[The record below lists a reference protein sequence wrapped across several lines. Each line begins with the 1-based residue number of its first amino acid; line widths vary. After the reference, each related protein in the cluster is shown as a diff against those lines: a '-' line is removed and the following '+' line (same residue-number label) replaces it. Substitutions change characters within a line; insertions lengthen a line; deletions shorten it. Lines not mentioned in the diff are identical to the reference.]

1 VSVQSEVA
9 APAAA
14 GTGGVQRLRPG
25 TVGLFGVLF
34 MVTANAAPITAMTG
48 NLPIAVGYGDGMHG
62 PAAFLVATIIL
73 TIFSVGYVAM
83 TKHITATGAFYG
95 FISQGLGQAAGMAS
109 GFLATMCYIV
119 FEGSL
124 IGILSSFAKTTIET
138 VFSGPSVSWIWYA
151 LISIAVIAVLGYFN
165 IAISGK
171 ILGVFLVTEVIL
183 LLVMSFGVLFTGGG
197 PDGLLPDA
205 INPVGAFKSVPTSS
219 DGAIVG
225 VAGLGI
231 FFALWSW
238 VGFET
243 TAVYGEE
250 SKDPKKIVPRATMIA
265 VIGLGIFYTF
275 VSWMAVAY
283 SGKTGAVDVSR
294 TDAFSLF
301 YTPTGD
307 LLGSFFVDLYKVM
320 TVTGSFACALAFHNA
335 ASRYLYAIGREGLA
349 SGLTKTLGASH
360 KRHGSPHVSSVVQTA
375 ITLVIVLLF
384 YFLQKPTDTV
394 SDVPYVY
401 LYGLMAI
408 LGTMALLFVQ
418 SISSIAI
425 IGYFH
430 VRKMHPETASW
441 WRTLVAPILGAGL
454 QIYVIILLFQN
465 LDFAAGAASDSPVFK
480 ASPYIALGVFVIG
493 LAVAL
498 GIRFKDPEKYAT
510 IGRMVM
516 EESHERAPED
526 ALPPAGAIPAQ
537 QAGEATTPA

>member
-1 VSVQSEVA
+1 MSVQSEA
-9 APAAA
+9 APPVAA
-14 GTGGVQRLRPG
+14 GTGEVQRLKPG
-25 TVGLFGVLF
+25 TIGLFAVLF

-48 NLPIAVGYGDGMHG
+48 NTPIAVGYGDGFHG
-62 PAAFLVATIIL
+62 PAAFLVATVIL
-73 TIFSVGYVAM
+73 TIFSIGYVAM

-95 FISQGLGQAAGMAS
+95 FISHGLGQAMGMAA

-119 FEGSL
+119 FEASL
-124 IGILSSFAKTTIET
+124 IGILSSFAKTTMET
-138 VFSGPSVSWIWYA
+138 VFSAPEVSWVWYG
-151 LISIAVIAVLGYFN
+151 LVSVVVIAILGYFN
-165 IAISGK
+165 ISISGK
-171 ILGVFLVTEVIL
+171 VLGVFLVTEVL
-183 LLVMSFGVLFTGGG
+183 LLLAMAFGVLVTGGG
-197 PDGLLPDA
+197 PDGLVPEA
-205 INPVGAFKSVPTSS
+205 INPVGAFESVAPSA

-265 VIGLGIFYTF
+265 VIGLGVFYTF

-283 SGKTGAVDVSR
+283 SGKSGSIEASR

-301 YTPTGD
+301 YAPTED
-307 LLGSFFVDLYKVM
+307 LLGAFCLDLYKVM

-349 SGLTKTLGASH
+349 SGLDKTLGASH
-360 KRHGSPHVSSVVQTA
+360 KKHGSPHISSLVQTA

-384 YFLQKPTDTV
+384 FFLQKPTDEV
-394 SDVPYVY
+394 ADVPYVY

-418 SISSIAI
+418 SISSIAV

-430 VRKMHPETASW
+430 IRKMHPETASW
-441 WRTLVAPILGAGL
+441 WRTLLMPILGAGL
-454 QIYVIILLFQN
+454 QIYVIVLLFQN
-465 LDFAAGAASDSPVFK
+465 LDFAAGAASGSPVFK
-480 ASPYIALGVFVIG
+480 ASPWIALGVFVLG
-493 LAVAL
+493 LAVSI
-498 GIRFKDPEKYAT
+498 GIRLTNPEKYAT
-510 IGRMVM
+510 IGRIVM
-516 EESHERAPED
+516 EESHERAPEGT
-526 ALPPAGAIPAQ
+526 LPPAGAIPAQ
-537 QAGEATTPA
+537 PAGETATT